1 MTTTRTAISRFM
13 HSKTGRD
20 FLNGIREHL
29 RGQTIQEIT
38 FEETDDGISTTLH
51 LNNNTYT
58 FNDEDLELETI
69 REQFTNVFR
78 ELDEKP
84 TIGKET

>member
-1 MTTTRTAISRFM
+1 MTTARTAVSRFM
-13 HSKTGRD
+13 YSKAGRD

-29 RGQTIQEIT
+29 RGQAIQEVT

-51 LNNNTYT
+51 LNDTTYT
-58 FNDEDLELETI
+58 FNDQELELETL
-69 REQFTNVFR
+69 REQFTSIFR
-78 ELDEKP
+78 ELEEKS